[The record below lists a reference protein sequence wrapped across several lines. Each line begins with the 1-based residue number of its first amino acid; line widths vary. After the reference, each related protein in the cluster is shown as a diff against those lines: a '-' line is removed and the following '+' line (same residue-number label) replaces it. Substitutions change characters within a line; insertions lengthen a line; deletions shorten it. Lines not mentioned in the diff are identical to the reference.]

1 MVIRIGIIGKTNT
14 GKTTFFNSATLSS
27 SEISTYPFTT
37 KTPESSIANAITL
50 CVHME
55 FNVQDEPNNSKCMD
69 GWRYVPVELID
80 LPGLIKDAWKG
91 KGLGNQFLSIAAQSD
106 ALLHVVDCSGS
117 IDASGKISEVGT
129 GDPVSDFADIEE
141 ELIMWYQ
148 KILEGNRDKVS
159 KNINSGTEL
168 VDALTDLYMGIGVK
182 KNHVIKALKISELE
196 EKKFDDYDSQDTKQ
210 FAKILR
216 KISKPTLIV
225 ANKIDVPGADK
236 NFNRLRERYN
246 EVITVPASAD
256 SELTL
261 RRAEQQQLIKYSP
274 GSEQFDIVNLEKL
287 NEKQKSALDF
297 IKKDIMG
304 EYMRTG
310 VQFAINVT
318 VFKLLKMNSVYPV
331 ANEETLSDKKGRILP
346 DLILVK
352 EGATIKDLA
361 NEIHTDLSK
370 GLLYGKDLRY
380 NLRLPTHYQLRDR
393 DVVSLVSAT
402 KKQSSQ
408 K

>member
-1 MVIRIGIIGKTNT
+1 MVIKIGIIGKTNT

-37 KTPESSIANAITL
+37 KIPESSIANAITL

-55 FNVQDEPNNSKCMD
+55 FNVQDEPNNSKCTD

-117 IDASGKISEVGT
+117 IDASGKITEAGT

-168 VDALTDLYMGIGVK
+168 VDAFTDLYMGIGVK
-182 KNHVIKALKISELE
+182 KNHVIQALKISELE

-274 GSEQFDIVNLEKL
+274 GSEQFDIIDLEKL
-287 NEKQKSALDF
+287 NNKQKNALDF

-318 VFKLLKMNSVYPV
+318 VIKLLKMNSVYPV
-331 ANEETLSDKKGRILP
+331 ANEETLSDKKGRVLP

-361 NEIHTDLSK
+361 NEIHTGLSK

-402 KKQSSQ
+402 KKSTG
-408 K
+408 

>member
-1 MVIRIGIIGKTNT
+1 MVIKIGIIGKTNT

-37 KTPESSIANAITL
+37 KIPESSIANAITL

-210 FAKILR
+210 LAKILR

-287 NEKQKSALDF
+287 NTKQKSALDF

-361 NEIHTDLSK
+361 NEIHTDLAK

-393 DVVSLVSAT
+393 DVVSLISAT

>member
-1 MVIRIGIIGKTNT
+1 MTIKIGIIGKTNT

-27 SEISTYPFTT
+27 TEISTYPFTT
-37 KTPESSIANAITL
+37 KKPQTGTAQAITL

-55 FNVQDEPNNSKCMD
+55 FNVQDQPNNSKCVD
-69 GWRYVPVELID
+69 GWRYIPIELID

-117 IDASGKISEVGT
+117 IDPTGKISEPGS

-141 ELIMWYQ
+141 ELVMWYQ
-148 KILEGNRDKVS
+148 KILEGNRDKIS
-159 KNINSGTEL
+159 KNIRDGEDIVEAITEL
-168 VDALTDLYMGIGVK
+168 YRGIGVK
-182 KNHVIKALKISELE
+182 KNHVTQALKITNLE
-196 EKKFDDYDSQDTKQ
+196 ETEFDDFGIAETKE

-225 ANKIDVPGADK
+225 ANKIDIPGADK

-261 RRAEQQQLIKYSP
+261 RRAEQQELIKYSP
-274 GSEQFDIVNLEKL
+274 GSEQFDIVQPEKL
-287 NEKQKSALDF
+287 NDKQTNALDF

-318 VFKLLKMNSVYPV
+318 VFKLLKMNAVYPV
-331 ANEETLSDKKGRILP
+331 ANESTLSDKKGNVLP
-346 DLILVK
+346 DLILLK
-352 EGATIKDLA
+352 DGATVKDLA
-361 NEIHTDLSK
+361 NEIHTGLSK
-370 GLLYGKDLRY
+370 GLLHAKDLRY

-393 DVVSLVSAT
+393 DVISLVSAT
-402 KKQSSQ
+402 KKASG
-408 K
+408 

>member
-196 EKKFDDYDSQDTKQ
+196 EKKFDDYDSQDTKHL
-210 FAKILR
+210 AKILR

-287 NEKQKSALDF
+287 NKKQKSALDF

-361 NEIHTDLSK
+361 NEIHTDLAK

-393 DVVSLVSAT
+393 DVVSLISAT